1 MSNIPRAHA
10 RGRSYA
16 HRCSQLRRPCRA
28 GGWALGIAGWAAV
41 PAYPTASTLLPL
53 FRMGS
58 GSARRETRA
67 GHAALGD
74 AALPQRQVATAKAD
88 FRGARKAL
96 PSLPDVTWTS
106 TKHPSQLR
114 RMRQPA
120 PPCPCRWDGTCR
132 PFPLHRRN
140 TSPSLEDTRG
150 SSTLRRPASRKGL
163 G

>member
-1 MSNIPRAHA
+1 MPRARA

-41 PAYPTASTLLPL
+41 PAYRFRFTSAFSDVVRSGAPGDLSQPCRAPL
-53 FRMGS
+53 RRPPAAADGES
-58 GSARRETRA
+58 GSA
-67 GHAALGD
+67 
-74 AALPQRQVATAKAD
+74 AKAG
-88 FRGARKAL
+88 FRGTRKAL

-114 RMRQPA
+114 RMQQPA